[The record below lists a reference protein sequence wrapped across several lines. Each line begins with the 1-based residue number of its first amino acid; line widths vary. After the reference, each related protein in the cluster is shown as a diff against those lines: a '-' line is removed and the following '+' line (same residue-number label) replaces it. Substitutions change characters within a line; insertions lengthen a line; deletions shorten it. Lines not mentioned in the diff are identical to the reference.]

1 MPNDDPSDCS
11 GCATQQAAPVEHSP
25 CGICRRASAPPAALE
40 LLRDLRRKYPETPF
54 LALGQTIW
62 WDEPMKAVL
71 CCLLQAGGLGGRM
84 TVGIHDTDYFAKLKV
99 RQAGQSRFELM
110 PHNDGSTKELWSAAG
125 EISRLFGAE
134 CIPTRHDLLRHGVP
148 VARILRHHDEDP
160 QEFLNRVTEAWGWR
174 GLVYTGSRNLI
185 VHNLPLSLMGDAVEQ
200 MLAWGIEGTLEN
212 IADPSTKAHAQI
224 LAGRLLAWV
233 RDYRQAHP
241 NSMLTDLYQHLLPCL
256 YQLLLEGDPPGIQVN
271 CTAHLLLFSP
281 ETAHLPRFE
290 FVDLFLNERTRRL
303 AADAY
308 NHAVEGTEIYTLDRF
323 GLGALPFDLVLPG
336 HGRGTLRVTLRAIHV
351 ETPEPIRIPLEK
363 PVHSVHDLARV
374 LTARLGEHVTLV
386 GKAVAL
392 IPMLAREFLFVFNE
406 EGSEYVRLT
415 RKMNDYLRRH
425 GVQVTAHPI
434 LRMRYHTWDALADS
448 CAQLDLPEH
457 LAAAFGRRRVGAW
470 ELAANWRSV
479 VDAQSRLLER
489 IKCIRK
495 PRELMAFLA
504 ESKGGEWAA
513 RLEEYNHAKARQVQL
528 RSAAAEVQAHVVN
541 LYAQLRGVKRQI
553 VATEREKGDH
563 FRRTQDWTVQEQAR
577 RESLSARIAHL
588 LEERRQLLEQI
599 HRAKQQRLEL
609 ERGTEAASVRRR
621 VEELEVEAETSRMTM
636 VRNAILTTRGMV
648 HTQHRPSAWW
658 IPMLDPTGAWF
669 QRIVE
674 TAELYLEPLVSG

>member
-1 MPNDDPSDCS
+1 M
-11 GCATQQAAPVEHSP
+11 
-25 CGICRRASAPPAALE
+25 SAPPAALE
-40 LLRDLRRKYPETPF
+40 LLRDLRHRYPDTPF

-71 CCLLQAGGLGGRM
+71 CCLLQAGGLGGSM

-134 CIPTRHDLLRHGVP
+134 CIPTRQDLLRHGVP
-148 VARILRHHDEDP
+148 LARIMRHHAQDP
-160 QEFLNRVTEAWGWR
+160 QTFLNQVTEAWGWR

-185 VHNLPLSLMGDAVEQ
+185 VHHLPLRLMGSAVEE
-200 MLAWGIEGTLEN
+200 MLQWGFEGTLET
-212 IADPSTKAHAQI
+212 IADPSTKAHARA
-224 LAGRLLAWV
+224 LADRLLKWV
-233 RDYRQAHP
+233 RDYRDAHP
-241 NSMLTDLYQHLLPCL
+241 DAMLTDLYQHLLPCL

-271 CTAHLLLFSP
+271 CTAHLLLLSP
-281 ETAHLPRFE
+281 DTAHLPRFE

-323 GLGALPFDLVLPG
+323 GLGALPFDLVLPKQ
-336 HGRGTLRVTLRAIHV
+336 GRGTLRVTLRAVHV

-363 PVHSVHDLARV
+363 PIRSVRDLAEV
-374 LTARLGEHVTLV
+374 LAAHLGEHVTLV

-415 RKMNDYLRRH
+415 RKMNDYLRRR
-425 GVQVTAHPI
+425 GVHVAVHPI
-434 LRMRYHTWDALADS
+434 LRMRYHTWDAMAE
-448 CAQLDLPEH
+448 CGAQLNLPEH
-457 LAAAFGRRRVGAW
+457 LAAALGRPRVGAW
-470 ELAANWRSV
+470 ELAAEWRPA

-489 IKCIRK
+489 LKGIRK

-504 ESKGGEWAA
+504 ERDRGEWGA
-513 RLEEYNHAKARQVQL
+513 RLEEYNRAKARMVQL
-528 RSAAAEVQAHVVN
+528 RSVAAEVQAQVVS
-541 LYAQLRGVKRQI
+541 LYGQLKGVKRQI
-553 VATEREKGDH
+553 VATERERGDH
-563 FRRTQDWTVQEQAR
+563 FRRTEQWTAQELAR
-577 RESLSARIAHL
+577 REALGAQVAHL
-588 LEERRQLLEQI
+588 LDQRRELLERI
-599 HRAKQQRLEL
+599 HRLKQQRLDL
-609 ERGTEAASVRRR
+609 ERGAEAQSLRRHI
-621 VEELEVEAETSRMTM
+621 EELEVAAEVARMTM
-636 VRNAILTTRGMV
+636 VRNAILATRSMV

-658 IPMLDPTGAWF
+658 FPMLDGTGRWF
-669 QRIVE
+669 RRIVE
-674 TAELYLEPLVSG
+674 TVELYTEPLVSE